1 MFKLSAGNVLLKPSH
16 RRQLMNGLKRAL
28 RLSERLGDRMISI
41 TMHRSGRLIEMKAD
55 VADRRG
61 VVGFRARQHDLARRC
76 PRTRAD
82 AHHPSARSDAAP
94 VAGLIDHSC

>member
-41 TMHRSGRLIEMKAD
+41 TMHRTGRLIEMKAN

-61 VVGFRARQHDLARRC
+61 VVGFRTRQHDWRDAARQLARMLTTHLHDQMLH
-76 PRTRAD
+76 RTLA
-82 AHHPSARSDAAP
+82 
-94 VAGLIDHSC
+94 